1 MRGRPWRSAAG
12 RADRPAGPLWPLALI
27 FGVLL
32 MHGVQASGSPV
43 DAAGVAVGAPHHAA
57 TGHPV
62 PDRPA
67 PAHDGGDHHPGGQ
80 VCLAFLSVLLLGA
93 VGFALVRWRLPASAR
108 AVRGRAWRTAFRAGR
123 SPPCPTPFQLAVLR
137 L

>member
-1 MRGRPWRSAAG
+1 MNPNVRRR
-12 RADRPAGPLWPLALI
+12 LWPLALV

-32 MHGVQASGSPV
+32 MHGVQASSSPV
-43 DAAGVAVGAPHHAA
+43 DASGVAVQSAGHSAGQSAGRSAPDH
-57 TGHPV
+57 
-62 PDRPA
+62 PA
-67 PAHDGGDHHPGGQ
+67 PDHDGGEHHPGGQ

-93 VGFALVRWRLPASAR
+93 VAGALVRWRLPAIMRDA
-108 AVRGRAWRTAFRAGR
+108 RGRVWRTGFRTGR

>member
-1 MRGRPWRSAAG
+1 MCGRPWRSSAG
-12 RADRPAGPLWPLALI
+12 RPVWVLALV
-27 FGVLL
+27 FGVLV

-43 DAAGVAVGAPHHAA
+43 DAAGVAVAAPHHAA
-57 TGHPV
+57 GAEHP
-62 PDRPA
+62 A
-67 PAHDGGDHHPGGQ
+67 GDGGDHHPGGQ

-93 VGFALVRWRLPASAR
+93 VALALVRWLPALR
-108 AVRGRAWRTAFRAGR
+108 REPRGRVWRSRFRTGR